1 MAEARQC
8 ANCGGAL
15 KENAKFCPSCG
26 TAVKPIGPV
35 EPIDLEATV
44 AQPMQ
49 ALPQQQPAQPMPQ
62 YQYQY
67 QAPPPP
73 QYAPARK
80 KKPPVALILALIFV
94 VVIAAGV
101 TVFLVFNAVSG
112 TLKSTAEADFYEIG
126 GDKIPSVKY
135 ILGEERSVTG
145 VNVSVSNGI
154 EEKAITYSV
163 SKNQNG
169 DMSEYAAALTGSHGY
184 FSLADADYDFSGTAG
199 KNFRFAANSSQD
211 GYLVIVRIDYDASGY
226 TIKIQRGKGEL
237 KYG

>member
-26 TAVKPIGPV
+26 AAVKPIEPV
-35 EPIDLEATV
+35 EPVKPVDLDATV

-49 ALPQQQPAQPMPQ
+49 TLPQQRPTQPMP
-62 YQYQY
+62 QYQY

-112 TLKSTAEADFYEIG
+112 ALKSMTEADFYEIG

-145 VNVSVSNGI
+145 ISVSMSNGI
-154 EEKAITYSV
+154 EQKAITYSV
-163 SKNQNG
+163 FKNQNG
-169 DMSEYAAALTGSHGY
+169 DMSEYAAALMGSHGY
-184 FSLADADYDFSGTAG
+184 VSLADYDFSRDAGTD
-199 KNFRFAANSSQD
+199 FRFAANSSQD

>member
-1 MAEARQC
+1 MAEARYC
-8 ANCGGAL
+8 LKCGGVL

-26 TAVKPIGPV
+26 TAVKPVEQPV
-35 EPIDLEATV
+35 EPIDLDATV
-44 AQPMQ
+44 AQPMS
-49 ALPQQQPAQPMPQ
+49 AMPQQRPAAQPVPQ
-62 YQYQY
+62 YQYQ

-73 QYAPARK
+73 RYAPARK
-80 KKPPVALILALIFV
+80 KKPPVALILALSLV

-101 TVFLVFNAVSG
+101 AVVFLVTSAVS
-112 TLKSTAEADFYEIG
+112 TLKSTAGADFYEIG

-145 VNVSVSNGI
+145 VNLSVSKGI

-163 SKNQNG
+163 SKNQSG

-184 FSLADADYDFSGTAG
+184 FSLADYDFSGTAG
-199 KNFRFAANSSQD
+199 TNFQFVADSSQD
-211 GYLVIVRIDYDASGY
+211 GYLVMVQIDYDASGY